1 MLCLKNNFNH
11 NYSYLAI
18 IVTKVVFIYNMLWF
32 NVLWILLNE
41 RLLIAETV
49 KNRDIILNKYL
60 QKYTLIQ
67 DRYFNEKSYVLGW
80 LDIF

>member
-1 MLCLKNNFNH
+1 MFFRH
-11 NYSYLAI
+11 NIL
-18 IVTKVVFIYNMLWF
+18 LF

>member
-1 MLCLKNNFNH
+1 
-11 NYSYLAI
+11 
-18 IVTKVVFIYNMLWF
+18 MLWF

-80 LDIF
+80 LDIFYLPI

>member
-1 MLCLKNNFNH
+1 
-11 NYSYLAI
+11 
-18 IVTKVVFIYNMLWF
+18 MLWF

-67 DRYFNEKSYVLGW
+67 DRYFNEKSYVLGL

>member
-1 MLCLKNNFNH
+1 MSQNQYNIFNFP
-11 NYSYLAI
+11 SS
-18 IVTKVVFIYNMLWF
+18 K
-32 NVLWILLNE
+32 NE

-67 DRYFNEKSYVLGW
+67 DRYFNEKSYVLG
-80 LDIF
+80 